1 MLALAG
7 CSSSGSDSTATEP
20 PPATSTVL
28 SGMAS
33 KGPIKAGTVKV
44 FAVKNGVV
52 DMTAPIAQGQT
63 DVNGNY
69 SIDLGQ
75 YQHAPVVVEV
85 TGGSFTDE
93 VSGATVT
100 LNIPMHTAVANIE
113 TGSTTV
119 AVTPIT
125 ELAFQKAKG
134 GGTLTEAAINMAN
147 ATVGAT
153 FSVNDPVSSLP
164 IPNGTT
170 EDQRNHA
177 AACEAISQL
186 VNSNKGPSETLD
198 ECLTRTLV
206 TMGEEEEHGGL
217 SGESITMINTA
228 ITTFNNSGTNQ
239 TGGNISTV
247 PIPSAGML
255 KMSSSGASLLI
266 GAIDVTVKLPAG
278 VTVEADPNTGE
289 VTSGGDIKVSGVAAV
304 GNNSLTLAKFTPAS
318 GDLHIAMENTAGF
331 GSGEFVTIK
340 FDLAPGTYL
349 PALNA
354 FTVVSVAAKAIDGSA
369 LTGVTAAPSSV
380 AGL

>member
-1 MLALAG
+1 MKVKYLMITVLCLAMLALAG
-7 CSSSGSDSTATEP
+7 CSSSGSDSTATVP
-20 PPATSTVL
+20 PPATSTTL

-33 KGPIKAGTVKV
+33 KGPLKGATVKV
-44 FAVKNGVV
+44 FAVQNGVV
-52 DMTAPIAQGQT
+52 DMTAPIGVGQT
-63 DVNGNY
+63 DANGNY
-69 SIDLGQ
+69 SIDLGN
-75 YQHAPVVVEV
+75 YQNAPVVVEV

-100 LNIPMHTAVANIE
+100 LNIPLHTAVAIVE

-134 GGTLTEAAINMAN
+134 GGTFTEAAINTAN

-198 ECLTRTLV
+198 ESLTRTLV

-228 ITTFNNSGTNQ
+228 ITTFNNSGKNQ

-278 VTVEADPNTGE
+278 VTVGADPNTGE
-289 VTSGGDIKVSGVAAV
+289 VTSGGVIKVSGVAAV

-318 GDLHIAMENTAGF
+318 GDLHIAMVNTAGF
-331 GSGEFVTIK
+331 GAGEFVTIK
-340 FDLAPGTYL
+340 FDLAPGRTCPL
-349 PALNA
+349 
-354 FTVVSVAAKAIDGSA
+354 
-369 LTGVTAAPSSV
+369 
-380 AGL
+380 